1 MIKIISMCAS
11 NILAISVRYK
21 TVYLSSIFSNV
32 ELSNQINAY
41 NISSRKLQVSEGGKG
56 HAPHNNLDVNLN
68 DVLIVVVEPLR
79 LKPLFYLIT
88 DCGDLLSCRVEGAL
102 PLTSVK
108 LRL

>member
-1 MIKIISMCAS
+1 M
-11 NILAISVRYK
+11 L
-21 TVYLSSIFSNV
+21 LSSGFRTRKHSLT
-32 ELSNQINAY
+32 EIN
-41 NISSRKLQVSEGGKG
+41 N
-56 HAPHNNLDVNLN
+56 HNNLDVNLN